1 MLRLLNRLGYWLR
14 HRRLEADL
22 AEEIEFHRNMKQR
35 ELEGAGLRALE
46 ASTASRSALGNV
58 ILARE
63 DARAVW
69 IWPWL
74 ASIWQ
79 DLVYGARNFRRQP
92 GFTAVALL
100 TLASSIGLNTS
111 LFTVFNAIAFRPWPV
126 KDPTRVVNVHSVRYA
141 SQGAGTGGFSLAE
154 SRYLSDHT
162 RSFVGLIAT
171 REIGGI
177 KVEDGEKPATGDYVS
192 GNYFRLLGVEME
204 RGRGFLPEDD
214 RLDAPQPVA

>member
-35 ELEGAGLRALE
+35 QFEGAGLPGLE
-46 ASTASRSALGNV
+46 ACTASRRALGNV
-58 ILARE
+58 MLARE

-69 IWPWL
+69 IWLWL

-141 SQGAGTGGFSLAE
+141 PQGAGTGGFSLAE
-154 SRYLSDHT
+154 YRFLSDHT
-162 RSFVGLIAT
+162 RSFDGLIAM
-171 REIGGI
+171 REIGSI
-177 KVEDGEKPATGDYVS
+177 KLDDGDKPATGFS
-192 GNYFRLLGVEME
+192 FTGNYFPLLALEME
-204 RGRGFLPEDD
+204 RGRGFLPEEDH
-214 RLDAPQPVA
+214 LDSP

>member
-35 ELEGAGLRALE
+35 QFEGAGLPGLE
-46 ASTASRSALGNV
+46 ACTASRRALGNV
-58 ILARE
+58 MLARE

-69 IWPWL
+69 IWLWL

-100 TLASSIGLNTS
+100 TLASAIGLNAS

-126 KDPTRVVNVHSVRYA
+126 KDPTRVLNVHSVRYA
-141 SQGAGTGGFSLAE
+141 PQGAGTGGFSLAE
-154 SRYLSDHT
+154 YRYLADHT
-162 RSFVGLIAT
+162 RSFAGLIAML
-171 REIGGI
+171 EIGGI
-177 KVEDGEKPATGDYVS
+177 KAQAAEKPATGDYVS
-192 GNYFRLLGVEME
+192 GNYFRLLGIEME
-204 RGRGFLPEDD
+204 RGRGFLPEED
-214 RLDAPQPVA
+214 RLDA